1 MTFDPAIRV
10 AVDAEKELR
19 HQLRCWWITQ
29 AAFWSS
35 PLLGLG
41 AIAAVGLLIGLP
53 LAMAYMAA
61 CSWIRTHQQD
71 RLLPLALA
79 TVDATA
85 KTAKAVE
92 RKLAIETQLDSQGI
106 QSLMEDAWKSKAGYS
121 ELMTRLEALYDE
133 RQQELA
139 WAAERED
146 AFSIL
151 KDIIGSSDDVLKDR
165 MLSSM

>member
-1 MTFDPAIRV
+1 MSFDPAIRV
-10 AVDAEKELR
+10 AVDAEQELQ

-35 PLLGLG
+35 PFIGLG
-41 AIAAVGLLIGLP
+41 TIAAVGLLLGLP
-53 LAMAYMAA
+53 LAMAYMVA
-61 CSWIRTHQQD
+61 CHWIRTHQQD
-71 RLLPLALA
+71 RMLPLALA

-85 KTAKAVE
+85 ETAKAVE

-106 QSLMEDAWKSKAGYS
+106 QSLMEGAWKSKAGYS
-121 ELMTRLEALYDE
+121 ELMTRLEALYEE

-139 WAAERED
+139 WEAERED
-146 AFSIL
+146 AFSVL
-151 KDIIGSSDDVLKDR
+151 KDIIGSSDEILKDR